1 MKYLEKSVKA
11 SVQIAAPFHASPPAE
26 SHWSRENVATNRTA
40 CPPRVAS
47 MPYDNKWHRAVIA
60 CTSQLSLGGRGSP
73 SRIRV
78 SISIEKEGP
87 HACFFF
93 SSTSSSNFC
102 ELPRKCKSKTK
113 KRWRGERKR
122 AEGEARRGEE
132 KNELYEYEIRGGGG
146 GGSCQSRIFSR
157 W

>member
-78 SISIEKEGP
+78 SIEKEGP